1 MLLLAALVVSVLCPC
16 CVVLC
21 HAVQSLH
28 VGMKLLGCVL
38 EVSDEQ
44 LTVSLP
50 YGLRAVVPA
59 AEVGGWW
66 WGWGGWQGGCMC
78 AGRGGDCV
86 C

>member
-1 MLLLAALVVSVLCPC
+1 MLCPD
-16 CVVLC
+16 VSMLC

-59 AEVGGWW
+59 AEV
-66 WGWGGWQGGCMC
+66 
-78 AGRGGDCV
+78 RGAV